1 MVSLTSRSTV
11 DPALEGSVERLVAH
25 YLEHHDEG
33 GVALIRRAGI
43 VAINA
48 HEGQLRRTGEPYVT
62 HPIAVADITADLGL
76 DEMTIAAA
84 LLHDAVE
91 DTGVTNEWLIGEFG
105 EKVAAVVD
113 GVTKLDRLE
122 FDSKEAQQAAT
133 IRKMF
138 IAMAQDWRV
147 LMIKLADRLHN
158 MRTISVMPMN
168 RQRSVGAPFGCP
180 AGEVAARGP
189 EFRHVASQAL
199 RRDRANG
206 GGASARA

>member
-122 FDSKEAQQAAT
+122 FDS
-133 IRKMF
+133 
-138 IAMAQDWRV
+138 
-147 LMIKLADRLHN
+147 
-158 MRTISVMPMN
+158 
-168 RQRSVGAPFGCP
+168 
-180 AGEVAARGP
+180 
-189 EFRHVASQAL
+189 
-199 RRDRANG
+199 
-206 GGASARA
+206 